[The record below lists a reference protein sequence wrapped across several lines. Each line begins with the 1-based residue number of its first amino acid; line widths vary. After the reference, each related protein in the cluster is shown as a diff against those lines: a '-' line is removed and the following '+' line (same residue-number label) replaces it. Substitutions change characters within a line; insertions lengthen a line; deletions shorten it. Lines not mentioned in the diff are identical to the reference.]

1 MGSWTCRVFSQDA
14 AAFVASL
21 MGRITGTV
29 CKVVAVCASQL
40 IPSCSLALPV
50 CIPHMGVV
58 EGHSDGG
65 LFPAWPVLSGNN
77 ECFIKVNLF

>member
-1 MGSWTCRVFSQDA
+1 MFSQDA

-40 IPSCSLALPV
+40 IPSCSLALCV
-50 CIPHMGVV
+50 CILHIGVV
-58 EGHSDGG
+58 EGHNDSG
-65 LFPAWPVLSGNN
+65 LFPTWPVFSGNN
-77 ECFIKVNLF
+77 VCFIKVNLF